1 MLYQTIF
8 LLEKTV
14 ANITF
19 EWTVIQMGCLFKV
32 KITNEAFYDKRQD
45 QNIRRSNFDLAYAP
59 SN

>member
-19 EWTVIQMGCLFKV
+19 EWTVIQMGFLSKV
-32 KITNEAFYDKRQD
+32 KITDEAFYDKREEQFL
-45 QNIRRSNFDLAYAP
+45 NIFDLAYAP